1 MSAACVSVYCLTACV
16 LHCAVAAPEIYLP
29 SPETLTV
36 VEDTPVYIWCLS
48 SGLPQPSVRWLF
60 HRSVSAVDAVTIA
73 QSQSSGDVPGVRQT
87 DPLSQVLR
95 IDAVQATHA
104 GVYQCVVS
112 NSLKTV
118 SHNVTLSGESE
129 FSLPALTCS
138 ALVESSRVES
148 IFPALLRCCCAR
160 LIG

>member
-1 MSAACVSVYCLTACV
+1 M
-16 LHCAVAAPEIYLP
+16 
-29 SPETLTV
+29 
-36 VEDTPVYIWCLS
+36 YIWCLA

-60 HRSVSAVDAVTIA
+60 HRFVSAVDAVTIA
-73 QSQSSGDVPGVRQT
+73 QSQSSGDVPGVRTT

-129 FSLPALTCS
+129 FLS
-138 ALVESSRVES
+138 AGSDVQRSCRVES

-160 LIG
+160 RIG